1 MTTSYFQVAGT
12 HCGGRASKVRQQV
25 EHVSGMRS
33 IEANP
38 APGVLNVDGSQSLEA
53 ATVVAAVEKVGYEAV
68 RT

>member
-1 MTTSYFQVAGT
+1 
-12 HCGGRASKVRQQV
+12 
-25 EHVSGMRS
+25 MRS

-53 ATVVAAVEKVGYEAV
+53 ATVVATVEKVGYEAV

>member
-1 MTTSYFQVAGT
+1 MTSLYFQVAGT

-25 EHVSGMRS
+25 EHVSGMPS
-33 IEANP
+33 TEVNP
-38 APGVLNVDGSQSLEA
+38 AAGDLNVDGSQSLEA